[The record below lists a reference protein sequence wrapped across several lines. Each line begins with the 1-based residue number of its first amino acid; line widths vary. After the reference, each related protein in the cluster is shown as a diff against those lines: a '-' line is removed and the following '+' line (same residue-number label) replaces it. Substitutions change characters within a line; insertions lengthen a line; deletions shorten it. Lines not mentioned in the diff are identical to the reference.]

1 MFIRYIVHILHILRF
16 MIHNPDASLSRTS
29 LPRIDHKRFVK
40 LVYASLILHNL
51 CTVRKDDAVTFEGAD
66 KQWLEFFRRAEASAC
81 PSCTRYKV
89 LRTWYMPATSNLHAH
104 IDASYSCFT
113 TSNFRSISPLISH
126 VNHPASPRSAGS
138 VGCIVV
144 MFFRTSTR

>member
-1 MFIRYIVHILHILRF
+1 

-81 PSCTRYKV
+81 PSCTRYYV
-89 LRTWYMPATSNLHAH
+89 HGTCQLHPTYMLTL
-104 IDASYSCFT
+104 I
-113 TSNFRSISPLISH
+113 PLIH
-126 VNHPASPRSAGS
+126 VLPHPTSARFLLSYLMLTTPLHLVPQGASAAL
-138 VGCIVV
+138 
-144 MFFRTSTR
+144 